1 MPIQQST
8 RGSNMDYRGRDNPDE
23 VDGSAVSKAKE
34 VMRAEDKF
42 DRQAEKER
50 VRQRKLE
57 EKRKRKEAEQRRRK
71 VSPRR
76 ERERG
81 GLN

>member
-1 MPIQQST
+1 MPLDKNSVVCLRRVYGLFVFFAGGI
-8 RGSNMDYRGRDNPDE
+8 DI
-23 VDGSAVSKAKE
+23 SKAKE

-76 ERERG
+76 KRERG

>member
-1 MPIQQST
+1 MPQKSLRQKVTPSSLFAGGI
-8 RGSNMDYRGRDNPDE
+8 DI
-23 VDGSAVSKAKE
+23 SKAKE

-71 VSPRR
+71 VRPRGR
-76 ERERG
+76 KSKLTRFCEKH
-81 GLN
+81 